1 MYPLCTVLLERENRR
16 GRCGSLL
23 LCLVKFSQAIK
34 RICNFTC
41 PVRTSKAGSL
51 FAVLLLCTD
60 TPDTVVVVVL
70 ILPSIPATVVVV
82 VVILIF
88 IFFKTE

>member
-1 MYPLCTVLLERENRR
+1 M
-16 GRCGSLL
+16 
-23 LCLVKFSQAIK
+23 KFSQAIK

-88 IFFKTE
+88 IFLKRNKNMIVLRHRMTHHSNLTRDFN